1 MTGISIKVD
10 LPQIDSRSDLQAL
23 MDRMDDRRGFFR
35 NVGER
40 LLGSTKDNF
49 QEERAPQGTPWQKLR
64 RRTIKAREAK
74 KQTPIKILRARG
86 YLAGS
91 INYEATQDELRIGS
105 PVESAAIHQLG
116 GEIEKAARAA
126 KIYRGLE
133 KGGVTGRR
141 FVKKKLK
148 RKVETDVTIGAHKIT
163 IPARPYLGISKAD
176 ETGIIED
183 AEDWLMR

>member
-1 MTGISIKVD
+1 MTGISVKVD
-10 LPQIDSRSDLQAL
+10 LQQAEGRSGLRAL
-23 MDRMDDRRGFFR
+23 MDRMDDRQGFFR

-49 QEERAPQGTPWQKLR
+49 RQERAPDGSPWQKLR

-91 INYEATQDELRIGS
+91 TNYEATQDELRICS
-105 PVESAAIHQLG
+105 PVEYAAIHQLG

-133 KGGVTGRR
+133 KGGATGRR

-148 RKVETDVTIGAHKIT
+148 RKVETDVNIGAHKIT
-163 IPARPYLGISKAD
+163 IPARPYLGVSKAD
-176 ETGIIED
+176 ETGIMED
-183 AEDWLMR
+183 AADWLMR